1 MIRAGEAWSGAGSVD
16 GDWCRVQIVGIP
28 RLSERALVVQQMSS
42 KINEFNIK
50 TISMNL
56 LKKITFLMEK
66 YGGFRE
72 IGIYSFQ

>member
-1 MIRAGEAWSGAGSVD
+1 
-16 GDWCRVQIVGIP
+16 
-28 RLSERALVVQQMSS
+28 MSS